1 MLREKIRIGIVGSGG
16 MAGNHARN
24 LAHNDVVELVAISS
38 RNMETGSDLARKY
51 NARFMPNW
59 HEMLQQEDLDG
70 IIVCTANDSHGEI
83 VIASLEHDKHVF
95 TEYPLARSLEEG
107 EVAAEISI
115 SKRKILRVSHSEPVS
130 ETHQAI
136 RQKIEHLGQLL
147 VASFMRLTPGRG
159 GRPEVLFNLQISGPP
174 AHFFIYHIYPVVDLF
189 GQAEWVEANAI
200 YSNLNDSGSYDQFVN
215 IVTVGFK
222 GGGIGHWTWS
232 GGIEIQ
238 SAEQH
243 HRYVL
248 DGGTLVNS
256 GGGWQ
261 ISTRSGIESIT
272 PTSVQ
277 YSSVVDL
284 WLSEVL
290 NNNLVSA
297 QTDTTKALD
306 AIRVS
311 LLAEKAM
318 QENRRVPIHRSD

>member
-1 MLREKIRIGIVGSGG
+1 
-16 MAGNHARN
+16 MAGNHTRN
-24 LAHNDVVELVAISS
+24 FAHNSTVELVAIAS
-38 RNMETGSDLARKY
+38 RNIETGSDLARKY
-51 NARFMPNW
+51 NARFIPNW
-59 HEMLQQEDLDG
+59 HEMVQQEDLDG
-70 IIVCTANDSHGEI
+70 IVVCTANDSHGEI
-83 VIASLEHDKHVF
+83 IIASLEHDKHVF
-95 TEYPLARSLEEG
+95 TEYPLARSLKEG
-107 EVAAEISI
+107 EIAAAIAI
-115 SKRKILRVSHSEPVS
+115 SKQRVLRVSHSEPVS
-130 ETHQAI
+130 GTHRAI
-136 RQKIEHLGQLL
+136 RQEIEHLGQLL

-189 GQAEWVEANAI
+189 GQAEWVEANAV
-200 YSNLNDSGSYDQFVN
+200 YNNLDDLGCYDQFVN
-215 IVTVGFK
+215 TVTVGFK
-222 GGGIGHWTWS
+222 DGGIGHWIWS

-248 DGGTLVNS
+248 GGGTLVNS
-256 GGGWQ
+256 GEGWQ
-261 ISTRSGIESIT
+261 VSTRLGIESIA
-272 PTSVQ
+272 PSSVQ

-297 QTDTTKALD
+297 QIDTAKALD

-318 QENRRVPIHRSD
+318 RENRRVPVHF